1 MLSATSERNTTKFR
15 GVPPS
20 RNWVRWRRRGE
31 VFSGGEAAICPYID
45 RGSCERK
52 APTPTAVV
60 HHADGDNK
68 NNSHTNLV
76 VCDDQGYHL
85 LIHMRINAYDA
96 CGNANWRKCPIC
108 KEYDDPALMKRNGKS
123 YRHAACIAEY
133 NRRYKQ

>member
-1 MLSATSERNTTKFR
+1 MTKST
-15 GVPPS
+15 GV
-20 RNWVRWRRRGE
+20 RRRRETGS
-31 VFSGGEAAICPYID
+31 VGVAGVKYSVGGKQQYAHILIAEAANGKRLP
-45 RGSCERK
+45 
-52 APTPTAVV
+52 PTAVV

-85 LIHMRINAYDA
+85 LIHMRTRAYDA